1 MRLAL
6 LVLLASAL
14 AAAEPPADKAS
25 FHIFLLM
32 GQSNMAGSAL
42 PFLDA
47 YREPMPR
54 VLALAADRSWG
65 GAAIHRSGLGGFG
78 PGMAFARLYAEQ
90 HPEVTVGLIH
100 CARGGRSLAE
110 LAKGGKDRDGAPNYD
125 NAIAAAKAA
134 QAKGVIKGVL
144 WHQGESDAGD
154 ATYVK
159 RLAGLVTD
167 LRTDLG
173 EPQLPFV
180 CGELGRFAPWTA
192 GFNGRIGAAA
202 SEIPRCAVASSADL
216 RDLGDRVHFSGYA
229 VEILG
234 ARYLRAWLSLAEP
247 ERVAAFEPVL
257 ATLTKAMLAREEAW
271 GVIINGD
278 MAEGGARPFAW
289 DHQWVGKGKVEVA
302 RDTTTS
308 VSAPASLRLRSLDG
322 PAKASV
328 EQPLRGVAG
337 KTVTVTAQVRNA
349 GFSSVLLRV
358 TGLDGAYKQALNQPV
373 IDATAATA
381 WTRFEGSLAIPAEVP
396 NCRLAFAVD
405 GNGSAWLDDVVVTVA
420 ETPAA
425 PAGSNLLR
433 NGGMED
439 GEAQPTAWT
448 STWAGTG
455 KVAAARDT
463 AQFHG
468 GKASLRVESVGG
480 AAKGNA
486 SQAVEGLA
494 GKRVRIIGWLRSDGK
509 VAAAVGAGSFD
520 ASWKQ
525 LGWETIQVVPAGG
538 ASDWVA
544 FDKTV
549 TIPAGTAKVS
559 LGATIDGEGKA
570 WFDDL
575 ALCEVP

>member
-14 AAAEPPADKAS
+14 AAVEPPADKSS
-25 FHIFLLM
+25 FHVFLLM

-42 PFLDA
+42 PFLDT

-90 HPEVTVGLIH
+90 HPDVTVGLVH

-110 LAKGGKDRDGAPNYD
+110 LGKGGKDRDGAPNYD

-134 QAKGVIKGVL
+134 QARGVIKGVL
-144 WHQGESDAGD
+144 WHQGETDAGD
-154 ATYVK
+154 KEYVK
-159 RLAGLVTD
+159 RLAGFVAD
-167 LRTDLG
+167 LRADLG
-173 EPQLPFV
+173 DPQLPFV

-192 GFNGRIGAAA
+192 GFNSRIGAAA
-202 SEIPRCAVASSADL
+202 SEIPRCAVASSTEL

-247 ERVAAFEPVL
+247 DRVAAFEPML
-257 ATLTKAMLAREEAW
+257 AAITKDMLAREAAW
-271 GVIINGD
+271 DVIINGD
-278 MAEGGARPFAW
+278 MTAGGARPFAW
-289 DHQWVGKGKVEVA
+289 DHQWVGKGRVEVA

-322 PAKASV
+322 PAQASA

-337 KTVTVTAQVRNA
+337 RTVTVTAQVRNA

-358 TGLDGAYKQALNQPV
+358 TGLDGAYKQALNQVV
-373 IDATAATA
+373 IDATAATG

-396 NCRLAFAVD
+396 NCRLGFAVD
-405 GNGSAWLDDVVVTVA
+405 GSGSAWLDDVVVTVSD
-420 ETPAA
+420 TPPA
-425 PAGSNLLR
+425 PAGTNLLR

-439 GEAQPTAWT
+439 GDAQPIGWT

-463 AQFHG
+463 AMAHG

-486 SQAVEGLA
+486 SQAVSGLA
-494 GKRVRIIGWLRSDGK
+494 GKRVRITGWLRTDGT
-509 VAAAVGAGSFD
+509 VTAAIGAGCFD
-520 ASWKQ
+520 EAWKM
-525 LGWETIQVVPAGG
+525 LVWEPIHTAPGGVPGE
-538 ASDWVA
+538 WVA

-559 LGATIDGEGKA
+559 LGASIDGDGKA

-575 ALCEVP
+575 ALSEAP